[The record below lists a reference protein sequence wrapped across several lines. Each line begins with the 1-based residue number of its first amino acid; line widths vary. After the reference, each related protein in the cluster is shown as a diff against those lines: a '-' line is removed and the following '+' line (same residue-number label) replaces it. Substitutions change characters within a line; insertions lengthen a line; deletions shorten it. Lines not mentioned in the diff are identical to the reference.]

1 MDKNL
6 LKKVV
11 IKIGSSSLSS
21 IDKGL
26 NHKNIRNLVKEIA
39 WLLASNIKV
48 ILVTSGA
55 ISMGLYICDKTRR
68 PTKLSELQYLAS
80 IGQIE
85 LMQAYKKQFN
95 KVLPG
100 YHLGQI
106 LLTNED
112 LVSRERYLNAKNAL
126 NELLRNSAIP
136 VVNENDTVAYDEI
149 QFGDNDVLASTVAN
163 LIEADLLV
171 LFTDQDGLY
180 DKDPTKFSN
189 AKLIECINADD
200 EQLKQL
206 AISSKSSS
214 GIGSGGI
221 KSKILA
227 AQTASRS
234 GASTIIAK
242 GVDKNFFQKLF
253 DNQISCTTIVAQK
266 KNITA
271 RQKWMIDNTKPKG
284 ILYLDSG
291 AVNAL
296 KIKKKSLLPVGVIKL
311 TGNFF
316 RGDLLSCLDQDGVEV
331 ARGLSNFSS
340 EDAKKIIGKKAKT
353 FSDDLENRIDE
364 NLIHRDNLVII

>member
-112 LVSRERYLNAKNAL
+112 LVA
-126 NELLRNSAIP
+126 
-136 VVNENDTVAYDEI
+136 T
-149 QFGDNDVLASTVAN
+149 G
-163 LIEADLLV
+163 EA
-171 LFTDQDGLY
+171 
-180 DKDPTKFSN
+180 
-189 AKLIECINADD
+189 
-200 EQLKQL
+200 
-206 AISSKSSS
+206 
-214 GIGSGGI
+214 
-221 KSKILA
+221 
-227 AQTASRS
+227 R
-234 GASTIIAK
+234 
-242 GVDKNFFQKLF
+242 
-253 DNQISCTTIVAQK
+253 
-266 KNITA
+266 
-271 RQKWMIDNTKPKG
+271 
-284 ILYLDSG
+284 
-291 AVNAL
+291 
-296 KIKKKSLLPVGVIKL
+296 
-311 TGNFF
+311 
-316 RGDLLSCLDQDGVEV
+316 
-331 ARGLSNFSS
+331 
-340 EDAKKIIGKKAKT
+340 
-353 FSDDLENRIDE
+353 
-364 NLIHRDNLVII
+364 H

>member
-189 AKLIECINADD
+189 AKLIECINVDD

-206 AISSKSSS
+206 AVSSKSSS

-234 GASTIIAK
+234 GASTVIAK
-242 GVDKNFFQKLF
+242 GVSKNFFQKLF

-364 NLIHRDNLVII
+364 NIIHRDNLVII

>member
-11 IKIGSSSLSS
+11 VKIGSSSLSS

-55 ISMGLYICDKTRR
+55 ISMGLHVCHKTRR

-189 AKLIECINADD
+189 AKLIECINVDD

-206 AISSKSSS
+206 AVSSKSSS

-234 GASTIIAK
+234 GASTVIAK
-242 GVDKNFFQKLF
+242 GVSKNFFQKLF

-284 ILYLDSG
+284 IVYLDSG

-340 EDAKKIIGKKAKT
+340 EDAKKIIGKKART